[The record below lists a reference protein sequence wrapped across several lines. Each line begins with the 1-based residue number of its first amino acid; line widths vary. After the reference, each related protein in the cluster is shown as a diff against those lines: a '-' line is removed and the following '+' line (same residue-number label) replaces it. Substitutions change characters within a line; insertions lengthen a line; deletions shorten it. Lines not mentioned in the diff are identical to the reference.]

1 MVLRR
6 EQSHRNL
13 FRCQSS
19 GNVAS
24 GSPVEISAS
33 HLDEHRQELLTQ
45 SYSSRE
51 SATVPHIW
59 QILQGRQ
66 ERRKA
71 SRCKQPTMP
80 AALAGGCGLGEAVVG
95 AALRSPLCGW
105 GGLLSAG
112 ALSCGSK
119 GGSEGQNEENGQLLI
134 KSWEFGDSCQRR
146 CCSPSWPGC

>member
-13 FRCQSS
+13 FKCQSS

-33 HLDEHRQELLTQ
+33 HLDEHRQELLAQ

-51 SATVPHIW
+51 SATLSHVW

-66 ERRKA
+66 RRKA
-71 SRCKQPTMP
+71 SWCKQPTMP

-95 AALRSPLCGW
+95 AALRSPCVGGEGCFLLVRWLRLCRVGPK
-105 GGLLSAG
+105 LEVRAKTRKTVSY
-112 ALSCGSK
+112 
-119 GGSEGQNEENGQLLI
+119 
-134 KSWEFGDSCQRR
+134 
-146 CCSPSWPGC
+146 